1 MILFRNS
8 RPMAVRDRQAR
19 VLLVSLQILAAITLV
34 AYLCQVTLF
43 GPIRYFLSAVHLEF
57 VWYLPDVLGF
67 ICVGGVLLKDGARNI
82 RIVIFLISM
91 ALYMVEGYFFSGSV
105 SSVLSTFKALIPFFC
120 GFLLD
125 REVLLRPIV
134 KATIFTLL
142 LAACF
147 GVVESLYVTMPWTNL
162 RFEGIG
168 VFQDFKSM
176 QWTVEGAVRN
186 FGFGGDEHSAAS
198 SILTL
203 CILLFSVNARRRVFY
218 PVVAISMVA
227 IYLTTSRTHLACLF
241 VFVFLYFLTD
251 LRGRVCGNVILK
263 WSVRLTSL
271 AILVPVATV
280 VVALVFSVNDVPAS
294 LISLWIRGTVT
305 WVEPF
310 RLVDELAPFAMIHG
324 FGLGGTGFGLLQSD
338 MAQYYVPFDN
348 FILFNYL
355 TFGFPYVIFYFYQ
368 WRRMLLEQDPYR
380 VIVYVVVMA
389 AGLTL
394 RVWSDYLFM
403 ILLGYSMVGVFKDS
417 VLETNK
423 HNARQNMGLRDAFPA
438 PLRRTGLPRWMLK

>member
-1 MILFRNS
+1 MILFRSS
-8 RPMAVRDRQAR
+8 RRMAKRDRQALR
-19 VLLVSLQILAAITLV
+19 VWLVAFQILAAITLV
-34 AYLCQVTLF
+34 AYLCQVSLF

-57 VWYLPDVLGF
+57 VWYVPDILGF
-67 ICVGGVLLKDGARNI
+67 LCVGGVLLKEGAQNL

-91 ALYMVEGYFFSGSV
+91 ALYMVEGYFLSGST

-125 REVLLRPIV
+125 REVLARPIM
-134 KATIFTLL
+134 KATIFMLS
-142 LAACF
+142 LAACV
-147 GVVESLYVTMPWTNL
+147 GVFASLYVTMPWTNL

-168 VFQDFKSM
+168 VAQDFKSTI
-176 QWTVEGAVRN
+176 WTVGGEVRH

-203 CILLFSVNARRRVFY
+203 CILFSVNVRRRLVY
-218 PVVAISMVA
+218 PIVVISAIA
-227 IYLTTSRTHLACLF
+227 IYLTTSRTHLICLF
-241 VFVFLYFLTD
+241 VFFSLYLLADF
-251 LRGRVCGNVILK
+251 RGQASKQAILK
-263 WSVRLTSL
+263 WSIRLSSL
-271 AILVPVATV
+271 AILVPVATIAT
-280 VVALVFSVNDVPAS
+280 ALAFSVNDVPAS
-294 LISLWIRGTVT
+294 LFSLWTRGTVT

-310 RLVDELAPFAMIHG
+310 RLAEDLAPFAIIHG

-368 WRRMLLEQDPYR
+368 YRRMLLEQDSYR
-380 VIVYVVVMA
+380 VIVYVVVAA

-394 RVWSDYLFM
+394 RGWSDSLFM
-403 ILLGYSMVGVFKDS
+403 ILLGYSMVGVFKNS
-417 VLETNK
+417 VQEMTKQKLNNVQKWFT
-423 HNARQNMGLRDAFPA
+423 
-438 PLRRTGLPRWMLK
+438 RRLSRLSAANYKQRTA